1 MRTGVRSIARRPGK
15 VSLVGAGP
23 GDPDLLTLRA
33 CRALAEADLVLYD
46 ALVDARMLEHAP
58 RAAKFSVGKRAGAA
72 SVAQE
77 TIHTLMIRAAR
88 AGKRVVRLKAG
99 DPFVLGRGGEEAL
112 ALGEA
117 GIEVDVVPGLSSSIV
132 GPQAAGIP
140 VTHRGVASAFVV
152 VSAVPEARFV
162 ALVSALPPGSAT
174 VVVLM
179 GLGARGLVR
188 ATLADAGWS
197 PATPAAVVLGAHGPR
212 QWSQSTT
219 LDELASLPLPRDR
232 ADLPGVLVIGEVVE
246 VGAAI
251 RAVTSGDS
259 LQPADANSLGQSEPA
274 RQEERR
280 VSG

>member
-117 GIEVDVVPGLSSSIV
+117 GIEVEVVPGLSSSIV
-132 GPQAAGIP
+132 GPQAVGIP
-140 VTHRGVASAFVV
+140 VTHRGVSSAFVV

-162 ALVSALPPGSAT
+162 TLVSALPPGSAT

-179 GLGARGLVR
+179 GLGARELVQ
-188 ATLADAGWS
+188 ATLGGAGWS
-197 PATPAAVVLGAHGPR
+197 PSTPAAVVLGAHGPR
-212 QWSQSTT
+212 QWSRSTT
-219 LDELASLPLPRDR
+219 LEELASLPIPDER
-232 ADLPGVLVIGEVVE
+232 ADLPGVLVIGEVVNLSE
-246 VGAAI
+246 AI
-251 RAVTSGDS
+251 RAATTRAATRPDDTG
-259 LQPADANSLGQSEPA
+259 SLGQSESL